1 MFINEDSI
9 QYLSNP
15 LKKIRDQR
23 DGLLE
28 KSACCASLKAC
39 CEFAHNI
46 SCKLEGMKQLHRA
59 VLLSSDLHVCAVT
72 HTHTRPYTYTL
83 TLTHNDKNKVEWK
96 ERKLVTQLFLN
107 ETHV

>member
-9 QYLSNP
+9 QYLSNR

-28 KSACCASLKAC
+28 KSACCASLKAY

-59 VLLSSDLHVCAVT
+59 VLLSSDLYMCAVT
-72 HTHTRPYTYTL
+72 HTHVH
-83 TLTHNDKNKVEWK
+83 TLTHNNKNKVE
-96 ERKLVTQLFLN
+96 
-107 ETHV
+107 